1 MRDEGPRIAF
11 FCVAVVCLGRRKTSH
26 RIGSADNGDA
36 FMSVYRVHYKAMKA
50 LLGQSTIQTS
60 EGCPFAP
67 MLRGQMEDLTAYRE
81 ALEGQGLLGEGGL
94 CEEAR
99 EALEVIA
106 RPAYCLA
113 VTSFAAGSRQRVTYF
128 LRGGRAVVAG
138 FDHQE
143 TCSFSKPVVYG
154 RLAENLAR
162 QLAGAKGGG
171 AQRPFR
177 MNPALL
183 QVFAQWMDA
192 GMRLQPP
199 REASEAYRRSAL
211 SKQVILRHLSDQVS
225 SRSAEALCVALL
237 ELRLLVEEGSLCWFG
252 PEFSLWYEA
261 LSGDERVE
269 LQLRALPLRDQAV
282 PERGMIFVGEVGQR
296 LMLWSQGERE
306 VIWAF
311 RAEEHLA
318 QALLRDLLDCREVSD
333 KEILDG
339 WMSRGVMLDVL

>member
-1 MRDEGPRIAF
+1 
-11 FCVAVVCLGRRKTSH
+11 
-26 RIGSADNGDA
+26 
-36 FMSVYRVHYKAMKA
+36 MSVYRVHYKAMKA

-67 MLRGQMEDLTAYRE
+67 MLRGQMEDLTMYRE
-81 ALEGQGLLGEGGL
+81 ALEGQGLLVGGGGL

-106 RPAYCLA
+106 RPTDCLA
-113 VTSFAAGSRQRVTYF
+113 VTSFASGNRQRVTYF
-128 LRGGRAVVAG
+128 LREGRAVVAG

-143 TCSFSKPVVYG
+143 TCNFSKPVLYG

-162 QLAGAKGGG
+162 QLAGTKGGG

-183 QVFAQWMDA
+183 RVFAQWMDE

-211 SKQVILRHLSDQVS
+211 SKQMILRQISEQVS

-237 ELRLLVEEGSLCWFG
+237 ELRLLVEEGALCWFG

-269 LQLRALPLRDQAV
+269 LQLRVLPLRDQV
-282 PERGMIFVGEVGQR
+282 MPERGMIFVGEAGQR

-311 RAEEHLA
+311 RAEEVLA
-318 QALLRDLLDCREVSD
+318 QALLRDLLGCREVSD
-333 KEILDG
+333 KEMLEG